1 MSDPIRSISQ
11 NNYLLSNG
19 GGGHEYSGANGV
31 YVDNVNEVIGLETS
45 ASNAIETVIEN
56 SGAWG
61 GAGLPI
67 SAGPGIKVGL
77 ENGVLNISNDETVLF
92 DNSNVGYSAS
102 FTLSEPLSAF
112 DRFRVYGRASSDGE
126 TFNSCMEQEPVS
138 GGYISYNG
146 TYLISNGYPVKY
158 MLGYSASNDLTYS
171 IVRSRREWTTP
182 DGTSWGCMINP
193 TADSEKPK
201 NGFIYKIVGIGRKS
215 N

>member
-31 YVDNVNEVIGLETS
+31 YVDNVNEVIGLDTS

-67 SAGPGIKVGL
+67 SAGPGIKVAL
-77 ENGVLNISNDETVLF
+77 ENGVLMISNDETVIYSGDFGTQGGKFLTLNESMNNFNTIKVWANDNNGWDQTICEF
-92 DNSNVGYSAS
+92 DPNWVGIDNEWRRTIPIIFNTIDVGSNNVYIRGISLHAASPTNLTGVSAYG
-102 FTLSEPLSAF
+102 F
-112 DRFRVYGRASSDGE
+112 DKSLTGNFQ
-126 TFNSCMEQEPVS
+126 T
-138 GGYISYNG
+138 YNCKI
-146 TYLISNGYPVKY
+146 T
-158 MLGYSASNDLTYS
+158 
-171 IVRSRREWTTP
+171 
-182 DGTSWGCMINP
+182 
-193 TADSEKPK
+193 
-201 NGFIYKIVGIGRKS
+201 KIVGIGRKS

>member
-31 YVDNVNEVIGLETS
+31 YVDNENEVIGLDTS

-77 ENGVLNISNDETVLF
+77 ENGVLMISKEEPTLL
-92 DNSNVGYSAS
+92 YSGTSADARTGT
-102 FTLSEPLSAF
+102 FTLSESCYNFERIELTSMDVNNYVIKQVADLPNSAF
-112 DRFRVYGRASSDGE
+112 VNSNGTRGSW
-126 TFNSCMEQEPVS
+126 FNSVTDSNATWFKAMNWSVNQA
-138 GGYISYNG
+138 G
-146 TYLISNGYPVKY
+146 TT
-158 MLGYSASNDLTYS
+158 LTYWVDEIVSQGNS
-171 IVRSRREWTTP
+171 ITGINRNQTGNRPIMLRIYGIDRR
-182 DGTSWGCMINP
+182 
-193 TADSEKPK
+193 
-201 NGFIYKIVGIGRKS
+201 
-215 N
+215 